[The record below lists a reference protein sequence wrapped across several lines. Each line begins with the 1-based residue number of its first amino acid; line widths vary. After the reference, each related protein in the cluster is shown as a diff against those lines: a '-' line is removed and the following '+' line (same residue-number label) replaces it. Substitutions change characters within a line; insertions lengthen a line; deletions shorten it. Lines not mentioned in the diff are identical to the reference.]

1 MNLKKNIHSFE
12 PFEDTSLNTF
22 AIKLPRSV
30 VYIISLQPLF
40 SYAPLNNG
48 AGHIPS
54 QTHRHQLLEANA
66 AQSEGASFLVS
77 LFDLSGASEK
87 AYYFS
92 SLRYFFIGLPG
103 LRMFLVSSLFPD
115 ISLLALSLPKN

>member
-54 QTHRHQLLEANA
+54 QTHRHQLYFWKPMLLNLNS
-66 AQSEGASFLVS
+66 QFFSFTL
-77 LFDLSGASEK
+77 
-87 AYYFS
+87 
-92 SLRYFFIGLPG
+92 
-103 LRMFLVSSLFPD
+103 
-115 ISLLALSLPKN
+115 